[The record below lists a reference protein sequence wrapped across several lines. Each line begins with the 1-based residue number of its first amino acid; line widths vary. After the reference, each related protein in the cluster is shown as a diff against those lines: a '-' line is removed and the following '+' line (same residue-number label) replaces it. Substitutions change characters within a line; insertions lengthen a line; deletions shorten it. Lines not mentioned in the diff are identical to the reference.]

1 MLWGFFKKIVI
12 ADRLAAYVDIVY
24 NNPYDHEGLT
34 YIVATIFFAAQIF
47 CDFSGYTDI
56 AIGAAQVMGFE
67 LMNNF
72 NRPYFSKSISEF
84 WKRWHISLSSWFKDY
99 LYIPLGGNRV
109 VKWRWY
115 YNLFITFLVSGLWHG
130 ANWTFVVWGA
140 LHGGYLIFAI
150 ISESLRAKVNSSLKI
165 DKSPFLLKLSRVL
178 SVYVLVCLA
187 WIFFRANNLT
197 EAWQIV
203 TGSLRIS
210 VHQVYDVVVPGITK
224 FEFLLSLGLI
234 AFMEFIHLLQRKGSL
249 RTAIAQLPKWQRWLL
264 YYGIVLAIIFL
275 GKFDHK
281 TFIYFQF

>member
-1 MLWGFFKKIVI
+1 M
-12 ADRLAAYVDIVY
+12 
-24 NNPYDHEGLT
+24 
-34 YIVATIFFAAQIF
+34 
-47 CDFSGYTDI
+47 
-56 AIGAAQVMGFE
+56 
-67 LMNNF
+67 
-72 NRPYFSKSISEF
+72 
-84 WKRWHISLSSWFKDY
+84 
-99 LYIPLGGNRV
+99 
-109 VKWRWY
+109 
-115 YNLFITFLVSGLWHG
+115 
-130 ANWTFVVWGA
+130 
-140 LHGGYLIFAI
+140 
-150 ISESLRAKVNSSLKI
+150 
-165 DKSPFLLKLSRVL
+165 L